1 VVNYFSRVRFF
12 VVTLA
17 ALGLVTFLGLNV
29 ATAFPQSQKTAA
41 AAGDKAAAASVENG
55 RKAFLQHGCFSCHGY
70 SGEGGRGARLVQNPI
85 PADVFAQYVREPKRN
100 MPPFGTQ
107 VSEQEL
113 TDMYAFLKSIP
124 ASPNAKSIP
133 LLTNP

>member
-1 VVNYFSRVRFF
+1 MVNYFSRVRFF

-17 ALGLVTFLGLNV
+17 ALGLVTFLSL
-29 ATAFPQSQKTAA
+29 ATAFPQSQKAA
-41 AAGDKAAAASVENG
+41 APGDKAAAASVENG
-55 RKAFLQHGCFSCHGY
+55 RKAFLKHGCFSCHGY

-113 TDMYAFLKSIP
+113 ADMYAFLKSIP
-124 ASPNAKSIP
+124 PSPNAKSIP

>member
-1 VVNYFSRVRFF
+1 MNVHSQFRF

-17 ALGLVTFLGLNV
+17 ALGLVTFLSL

-41 AAGDKAAAASVENG
+41 PVDKTANAANVANG
-55 RKAFLQHGCFSCHGY
+55 RQAFLKHGCFSCHGY

-85 PADVFAQYVREPKRN
+85 PLDVFAQYVREPKRN

-113 TDMYAFLKSIP
+113 ADMYAFLKSIP
-124 ASPNAKSIP
+124 PSPNAKSIP

>member
-1 VVNYFSRVRFF
+1 MDFCSQFRF
-12 VVTLA
+12 VVTSA
-17 ALGLVTFLGLNV
+17 ALGFVAFLSL
-29 ATAFPQSQKTAA
+29 ATAFPQSQKAA
-41 AAGDKAAAASVENG
+41 APGDKAGNIENG
-55 RKAFLQHGCFSCHGY
+55 RQAFLKHGCFSCHGY

-85 PADVFAQYVREPKRN
+85 PLDVFAQYVREPKRN

-113 TDMYAFLKSIP
+113 ADMYAFLKSIP
-124 ASPNAKSIP
+124 PSPNAKSIP